1 MRHIKTV
8 EVAGRVVASDGRPA
22 THSYVELYTA
32 EAANDE
38 LSASAN
44 AKGEF
49 SIKGVPPGSYVL
61 SAHQVDEKRTSHA
74 QQKLEVG
81 PDNIDSVL
89 IAFGKGTRIRGRIMA
104 ASTGRNALDRIRI
117 HLESTSEIDAASFA
131 FAQVERDGSF
141 QIPDV
146 VDGSY
151 ALRFYGLEQGWYVK
165 SARMGAEDVLQKGLE
180 VERGSSGGT
189 LEIVLSAASA
199 QLEGTVTEHDKPV
212 AGAQVRVKPDPE
224 TPYNRIRSTSASTD
238 QNGHFLFNTL
248 PPGKYRIAAKVP
260 SASSESPETSSE
272 AKTVTRRA

>member
-22 THSYVELYTA
+22 THGYVERYTA

-49 SIKGVPPGSYVL
+49 SIKGVPRGSYVL
-61 SAHQVDEKRTSHA
+61 SAHQVDENERHMA

-141 QIPDV
+141 QIPDA

-151 ALRFYGLEQGWYVK
+151 ALRFYGLEQGLVREISPHGSGRR
-165 SARMGAEDVLQKGLE
+165 SA
-180 VERGSSGGT
+180 ERARGGKRFFRRH
-189 LEIVLSAASA
+189 AGNRA
-199 QLEGTVTEHDKPV
+199 Q
-212 AGAQVRVKPDPE
+212 
-224 TPYNRIRSTSASTD
+224 RSKRA
-238 QNGHFLFNTL
+238 
-248 PPGKYRIAAKVP
+248 
-260 SASSESPETSSE
+260 
-272 AKTVTRRA
+272 TRRHGD

>member
-1 MRHIKTV
+1 
-8 EVAGRVVASDGRPA
+8 
-22 THSYVELYTA
+22 
-32 EAANDE
+32 
-38 LSASAN
+38 
-44 AKGEF
+44 
-49 SIKGVPPGSYVL
+49 
-61 SAHQVDEKRTSHA
+61 
-74 QQKLEVG
+74 
-81 PDNIDSVL
+81 
-89 IAFGKGTRIRGRIMA
+89 MA

-117 HLESTSEIDAASFA
+117 HLESTGEIDAASFA
-131 FAQVERDGSF
+131 FAQVERDRSF

-189 LEIVLSAASA
+189 LKIVLSAASA

-224 TPYNRIRSTSASTD
+224 TPCNRIRSTSASTD

-272 AKTVTRRA
+272 AKTVTLGEHDHEAVQLTLAPQSE